1 MATVF
6 HCKYLKATLFRIS
19 QKYHAQEK
27 QKKYNEFSSQFA
39 HITMDYQKFITYY
52 NRFVLNTNKKKL
64 QKGVREAW
72 IDMFSLEKWNALD
85 DGHKRL
91 HTVRECQPC
100 KFIIFDPSPRL
111 PVPSISLDSTCSTPS
126 QSFHSS
132 PSTPHPTP
140 SSNLQMPKTPTT
152 PFSSLKIDIP
162 IHSTPSVKHQKQAA
176 STVLTKLNEEFHC
189 LYGKKFTDVVCKVP
203 EAKLQAKPTE
213 AERKKRD
220 RKIRRDVRDE
230 LQNVLY
236 SRDSQVLF
244 GTRQTASQ
252 YESQRKAM
260 FMESPADAKARTEK
274 RNLVFIS
281 VNLVFF

>member
-27 QKKYNEFSSQFA
+27 QKKL
-39 HITMDYQKFITYY
+39 I
-52 NRFVLNTNKKKL
+52 
-64 QKGVREAW
+64 
-72 IDMFSLEKWNALD
+72 
-85 DGHKRL
+85 
-91 HTVRECQPC
+91 
-100 KFIIFDPSPRL
+100 SP
-111 PVPSISLDSTCSTPS
+111 
-126 QSFHSS
+126 F
-132 PSTPHPTP
+132 
-140 SSNLQMPKTPTT
+140 N
-152 PFSSLKIDIP
+152 
-162 IHSTPSVKHQKQAA
+162 STPSVKHQNKLRRL
-176 STVLTKLNEEFHC
+176 LTKLNEEFHC

-274 RNLVFIS
+274 RKLDEESGKCKKERSSKNLDQLDFDKAGLLNHVNSLPKGSKVCLCRCQDHIS
-281 VNLVFF
+281 I